1 MYMTLT
7 PRPNTLFDINKFT
20 PYAVGFDRVFD
31 QMTTYLQNQ
40 AKSSGYP
47 PYNISQLE
55 ANTYLIEV
63 ALAGVPKEDISLV
76 EENGTLTISYTPD
89 SKEQS
94 QEELGWLYKG
104 IASRAFTQKFSLAD
118 NVKVKSARMI
128 NGMLSI
134 QLQRII
140 PDAKKPKQILISE

>member
-1 MYMTLT
+1 MNMALT
-7 PRPNTLFDINKFT
+7 RPNTIFDINKFT

-31 QMTTYLQNQ
+31 QMANYLQNQ
-40 AKSSGYP
+40 AKSTGYP

-55 ANTYLIEV
+55 DNKYLIEV

-76 EENGTLTISYTPD
+76 EENGTLTISYTPE
-89 SKEQS
+89 EQK
-94 QEELGWLYKG
+94 QTDGMEWLYKG

-118 NVKVKSARMI
+118 NVKVKSAKMV

-134 QLQRII
+134 ELQRII
-140 PDAKKPKQILISE
+140 PDAKKPKQILITE

>member
-1 MYMTLT
+1 MNMSLT
-7 PRPNTLFDINKFT
+7 RPNTLFDINKFT

-31 QMTTYLQNQ
+31 QMATYLQNQ
-40 AKSSGYP
+40 AKSTGYP

-55 ANTYLIEV
+55 DNKYLIEV

-76 EENGTLTISYTPD
+76 EEHGTLTISYTPET
-89 SKEQS
+89 KEQS
-94 QEELGWLYKG
+94 EEGAGWLYKG

-118 NVKVKSARMI
+118 NVKVKSARMV

-134 QLQRII
+134 ELQRII